1 MPKQRNDSQFIEWEF
16 SEAELETLP
25 GFSFEQKQ
33 FLQNELAAAVS
44 EKVALTFDPEH
55 PLKFAQQEAELQGK
69 IGLLKYLLALNP
81 KQYPTI

>member
-1 MPKQRNDSQFIEWEF
+1 MPKLKNDSHFTEYEF
-16 SEAELETLP
+16 TEEELKVLP

-55 PLKFAQQEAELQGK
+55 PMRFTQQEAEIHGK
-69 IGLLKYLLALNP
+69 IGVLKYLLSLNP
-81 KQYPTI
+81 VSLPQI